1 MAIITISR
9 GCFSHG
15 REIAERVAAALGY
28 ECISQEVLL
37 EASESFNIPE
47 KKLAETLHGAPG
59 LIERITHA
67 RRHFLDFIRT
77 ALMEHAKKDNIVYH
91 GYAGHILLPGISH
104 VLKIRVMADMEDRVT
119 FLQRQK
125 KVSRDVALHL
135 IEQEDNERAEWYHY
149 IYKKDMS
156 NPQFYDM
163 VLHIGRL
170 RIQDACDVICT
181 AAKSDT
187 FKATTVSRTAL
198 YDLALCSHVS
208 AVINGICSADEVT
221 CRDGSVHIKVK
232 GQKIKITDFTSP
244 EMQQQIQTQIRNDL
258 YREITSAVKK
268 IPDVKEIICDI
279 EVPYYV

>member
-15 REIAERVAAALGY
+15 REIAERVATALGY

-47 KKLAETLHGAPG
+47 KKLAETLHGVPS

-67 RRHFLDFIRT
+67 RRNFLDFIRT

-104 VLKIRVMADMEDRVT
+104 VLKIRVMADMEDRLA

-125 KVSRDVALHL
+125 KVSRDIARHL
-135 IEQEDNERAEWYHY
+135 IEQEDSERAEWYHH

-170 RIQDACDVICT
+170 TIQDACDVICT
-181 AAKSDT
+181 AAKSET
-187 FKATTVSRTAL
+187 FKATTESRTAL
-198 YDLALCSHVS
+198 YELALCSHVS
-208 AVINGICSADEVT
+208 AVINGICSAEIT
-221 CRDGSVHIKVK
+221 CREGRVHIKVK
-232 GQKIKITDFTSP
+232 GQKIKLTDFTSP
-244 EMQQQIQTQIRNDL
+244 EMQQQVQTQIREDL

-279 EVPYYV
+279 DVPYYV